1 MTLPP
6 RLIAQAD
13 FGAEALVSSP
23 HVRPR
28 AREDALCFPAVL
40 EAGRFVKQKTTG
52 RGAPL

>member
-23 HVRPR
+23 HVRTRCVSPQ
-28 AREDALCFPAVL
+28 CWKPGVS
-40 EAGRFVKQKTTG
+40 
-52 RGAPL
+52 